1 MNLKKECHRP
11 SDMSVLV
18 APFEMNNW
26 RLFRWVLF
34 LLISLGWTTLGWAGP
49 PFETDDPEPP
59 ELGHWEIFLGATA
72 LQVQNDLS
80 GTAPFLAVNWGGLPD
95 TQFSLTEQAAFN
107 SPAGLNSAYGY
118 GDTQLSVKYRFLHET
133 EGTPQAAV
141 FPQVDLPTG
150 DSKKGLGAGQVQF
163 LLPLW
168 LQKSW
173 GPWTSFGGG
182 GYWIDPG
189 PGNKNWVFLGWAIQR
204 DLSSR
209 FTLGG
214 ELFYHSASSDGLSDN
229 VGFNV
234 GGIIN
239 FDPVD
244 HLVFSAGRDLLQ
256 GGNQFTGFLAYRWT
270 FPGEE

>member
-1 MNLKKECHRP
+1 MFHLNPANIRFKILALGLLAGLG
-11 SDMSVLV
+11 SVC
-18 APFEMNNW
+18 
-26 RLFRWVLF
+26 
-34 LLISLGWTTLGWAGP
+34 WAGP

-72 LQVQNDLS
+72 LQVSNDFS
-80 GTAPFLAVNWGGLPD
+80 GAAPFLAVNWGGLPD

-107 SPAGLNSAYGY
+107 SPVGLNSAFGV

-133 EGTPQAAV
+133 EGMPQAAL
-141 FPQVDLPTG
+141 FPQVNLPTG
-150 DSKKGLGAGQVQF
+150 DSRKGLGAGQYQF

-173 GPWTSFGGG
+173 GPWTTFGGG
-182 GYWIDPG
+182 GYWINPG
-189 PGNKNWVFLGWAIQR
+189 AGNKDWVFLGWEIQR
-204 DLSSR
+204 DLSSF

-214 ELFYHSASSDGLSDN
+214 EIFYHSASADGLSDN
-229 VGFNV
+229 MGFNV

-239 FDPVD
+239 FDPVN
-244 HLVFSAGRDLLQ
+244 HLVFSAGRDLFQ
-256 GGNQFTGFLAYRWT
+256 NGNQFTGFLAYRWT